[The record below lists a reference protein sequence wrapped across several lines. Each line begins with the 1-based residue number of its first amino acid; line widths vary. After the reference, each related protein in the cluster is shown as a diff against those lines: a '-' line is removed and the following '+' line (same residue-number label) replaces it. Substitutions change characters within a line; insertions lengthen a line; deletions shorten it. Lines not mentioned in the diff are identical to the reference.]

1 MMLSELCL
9 KGGFDNMERNEIQ
22 SVDKIIG
29 EYKEELKKLF
39 KGERV
44 KSFDKITGEAIEKMK
59 NELKKAAEEVTE
71 EENKKKQD
79 MNVPD
84 ADEK

>member
-1 MMLSELCL
+1 
-9 KGGFDNMERNEIQ
+9 MERNEIQ

-44 KSFDKITGEAIEKMK
+44 KSFDKITGKAIEKIK

-71 EENKKKQD
+71 EENKK
-79 MNVPD
+79 NRI
-84 ADEK
+84 